1 MKAIVP
7 GSPVC
12 KHQAQ
17 GISLGFR
24 ISCAFT
30 VWFLLKKSGQLSK
43 MDGARTV
50 LVSGNHGI
58 ITLNSRAPD
67 STAPFIIFS
76 HFPFFSVFKSSSSG
90 VLSSPDPAP
99 LYTTV
104 DQQRPRTTCSPQ
116 FIALAPGGTHFDLS
130 INKVRPH
137 GYARPTVPYPLKG
150 GSCVLASP
158 DRKSSFIRVDGNEPS
173 NSCDICRRRKVRCL
187 IEVTEDS
194 ERSLTIGMLIGGG
207 DGTSAVSRRR

>member
-1 MKAIVP
+1 MEAEGGSVRSVRVCIQGSRACFDDHWTMGLGRGLRMKAIVP

-67 STAPFIIFS
+67 STAPTSSVTFHS
-76 HFPFFSVFKSSSSG
+76 SVFSKAHRAEYCHLQTPRLFIRPLISSG
-90 VLSSPDPAP
+90 LERLALRSLS
-99 LYTTV
+99 L
-104 DQQRPRTTCSPQ
+104 SPQ
-116 FIALAPGGTHFDLS
+116 GGPTLICLS
-130 INKVRPH
+130 
-137 GYARPTVPYPLKG
+137 T
-150 GSCVLASP
+150 
-158 DRKSSFIRVDGNEPS
+158 
-173 NSCDICRRRKVRCL
+173 RCGPM
-187 IEVTEDS
+187 VTPAQ
-194 ERSLTIGMLIGGG
+194 RYRIH
-207 DGTSAVSRRR
+207 